1 MVHENNG
8 KTEVKKL
15 TPDQAL
21 NAYLKAQK
29 DLQALKEPV
38 KDHLAKIAK
47 AERGIKDLKKHILTI
62 RSQVDPAKWELV
74 IDHVDV
80 PGYAYDKITVLKR
93 R

>member
-21 NAYLKAQK
+21 NAYLRAQQ
-29 DLQALKEPV
+29 DLKALKEPV
-38 KDHLAKIAK
+38 REHLAKISK
-47 AERGIKDLKKHILTI
+47 QERAIKDLRTHILTI
-62 RSQVDPAKWELV
+62 RAQVDKEKWDLV

-80 PGYAYDKITVLKR
+80 PAYSYDKITILKKK
-93 R
+93 